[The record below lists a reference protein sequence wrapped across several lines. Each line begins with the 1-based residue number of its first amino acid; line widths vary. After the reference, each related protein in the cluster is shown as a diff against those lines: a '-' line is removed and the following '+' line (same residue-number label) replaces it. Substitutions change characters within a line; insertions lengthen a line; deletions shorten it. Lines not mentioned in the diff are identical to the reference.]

1 MRKEDFKALIAF
13 CACKLGKSSLTVDD
27 VLDCLEEYNDTV
39 KRDAM
44 FYPEEVFITFF
55 SIR

>member
-13 CACKLGKSSLTVDD
+13 CVGKLGRNSLTVSD
-27 VLDCLEEYNDTV
+27 VLDCLEEYNNTV
-39 KRDAM
+39 KEDATL
-44 FYPEEVFITFF
+44 YPEEVFITFF